1 MIANSYNSYKCW
13 NLFVYYQPSTRRGIR
28 GFCDRGE
35 SPGGGVEES
44 QCGKSCGGDNTL
56 ICGVVAMVATILS
69 VWTELVPTST
79 TSDILEHL
87 LADQIS
93 STIGVESSCSLI
105 RLRMEVE
112 D

>member
-1 MIANSYNSYKCW
+1 M
-13 NLFVYYQPSTRRGIR
+13 
-28 GFCDRGE
+28 
-35 SPGGGVEES
+35 
-44 QCGKSCGGDNTL
+44 
-56 ICGVVAMVATILS
+56 VAMVATILS

-79 TSDILEHL
+79 TSEVLEHL